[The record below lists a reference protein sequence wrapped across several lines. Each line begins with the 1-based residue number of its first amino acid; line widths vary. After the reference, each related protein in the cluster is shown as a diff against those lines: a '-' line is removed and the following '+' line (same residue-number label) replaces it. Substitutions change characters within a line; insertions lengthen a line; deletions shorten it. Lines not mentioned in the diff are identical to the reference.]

1 MLVLA
6 KTSMCA
12 LLCNPAPP
20 CKPQPCSMG
29 TLVGLFSCHE
39 RACAA
44 CLFLHLKPM
53 SHLVFASPCTVQA
66 HAGAVPSYLVL
77 RAAVAFCRRAAVWS
91 PDIACAC
98 PNGAA
103 SPRRSLRL
111 AERLARAC
119 ITLAASQALG
129 PARRRSVDVPW
140 SPLPRRCSA
149 FVLPPEPCLARSS
162 ACTQSTFT
170 LACL

>member
-66 HAGAVPSYLVL
+66 HAGAVPAYLVL
-77 RAAVAFCRRAAVWS
+77 RTAVAFCRRAAVWS

-103 SPRRSLRL
+103 SPNASRARASRWPQAKLLALLVADPLTCPGHLCLAAAPPSSCRRSL
-111 AERLARAC
+111 
-119 ITLAASQALG
+119 AL
-129 PARRRSVDVPW
+129 
-140 SPLPRRCSA
+140 L
-149 FVLPPEPCLARSS
+149 VLQLVHRTPSG
-162 ACTQSTFT
+162 
-170 LACL
+170 